1 MFLRRILLL
10 TLCAI
15 LLAACGG
22 VRLPSAR
29 APQPP
34 TDAQLIRLN
43 ALDLP
48 ASIGRVDAAI
58 VFAVPILPVVLETD
72 GTATGLTDRQ
82 IAAARTML
90 EDAALRIPEWS
101 QGRYT
106 VRFELRVIDMPVPL
120 SLDGEAH
127 RWPDPERL
135 DPLVARAFPSGADA
149 VLVMAPPTR
158 ATLTPAALTAPR
170 RFFTTLL
177 PYLFIPARVSS
188 SVERYPGEI
197 IVHEFGHALEL
208 WSVSAGAERPSLH
221 QPLRYGFVADKEHSY
236 KDWYRFFF
244 SHETVALADAA
255 GRISL
260 LPFSNLWPARFAD

>member
-1 MFLRRILLL
+1 MLLRRILLL
-10 TLCAI
+10 TLSTI
-15 LLAACGG
+15 LLVACGG

-34 TDAQLIRLN
+34 TDEQLLRLA

-48 ASIGRVDAAI
+48 ASIGQADSAL

-72 GTATGLTDRQ
+72 GTATGLTEQQ

-149 VLVMAPPTR
+149 VLAIAPPTR
-158 ATLTPAALTAPR
+158 VTDAPAALTAPR
-170 RFFTTLL
+170 HFFATIL
-177 PYLFIPARVSS
+177 PYLSIPARAIS
-188 SVERYPGEI
+188 SVAPYPGEI

-208 WSVSAGAERPSLH
+208 WSMSIGAERPSLH
-221 QPLRYGFVADKEHSY
+221 QPLRYGFVADKQHSY

-255 GRISL
+255 GRIAL
-260 LPFSNLWPARFAD
+260 LPLQRSAPAPTIR